1 MPIHDARGRKTS
13 RGFADFALIAMALRG
28 GATSKIGEARLG
40 KCGLTI
46 TPPDFSKVP
55 KEKNFK
61 KKKYL
66 AGEDLL
72 DPLVQV

>member
-1 MPIHDARGRKTS
+1 
-13 RGFADFALIAMALRG
+13 MALRG

-61 KKKYL
+61 KKK
-66 AGEDLL
+66 LL
-72 DPLVQV
+72 EEGFLRTSHGSP